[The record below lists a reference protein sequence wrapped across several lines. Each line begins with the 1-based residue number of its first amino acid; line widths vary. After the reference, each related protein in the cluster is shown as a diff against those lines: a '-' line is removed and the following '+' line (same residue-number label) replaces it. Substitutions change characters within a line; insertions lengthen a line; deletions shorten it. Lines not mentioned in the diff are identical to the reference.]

1 MARANISI
9 DETLKSS
16 FEKGGCSFLRL
27 SIQDT
32 SVILLEIEPIHP
44 TGSSAWNALRSKAEA
59 QLEEQTAQ
67 KASSASSNIMSP
79 SGGSSI
85 NPITPSLFLYCID
98 PSEPSTTQWC
108 IVSFTPEGKV
118 SPRSKMVYAAARD
131 DLKRTLGASR
141 FLQSDYHTTEL
152 MSELNEEA
160 FNNWKRR
167 DVDESLTSNERIQ
180 SETRKQA
187 LAERS
192 QLPVRMATMTKVP
205 FKVSEALKDAFLA
218 FKDDGTNS
226 FVEVLIEQ
234 NIGGTSTTTSE
245 PLSPG
250 VTTGE
255 SLVLNGHGIVNSE
268 MSVIDRVSASVTPV
282 FFFARLSD
290 SKRILFLYHCPESA
304 KPKSRMLYSTGKS
317 AVLTASGIDDILM
330 FKAETRD
337 KDDVSTAMTEY
348 LAGSS
353 TTISSSASTSSS
365 SSSSSSFESSSSTP
379 ITRKVQGVGL
389 PGMSP
394 PLISGG
400 AASVGVDSNFSKPTR
415 AGRGSR
421 TVAAFEYE

>member
-85 NPITPSLFLYCID
+85 NPITPSLFLYCIN

-152 MSELNEEA
+152 KIELNEEA
-160 FNNWKRR
+160 FNIWKRR

-192 QLPVRMATMTKVP
+192 QLPIRMATMTKVP
-205 FKVSEALKDAFLA
+205 FKVSEALKDAFIA
-218 FKDDGTNS
+218 FQDNGTNS

-234 NIGGTSTTTSE
+234 NIGGTSSTTTASE

-250 VTTGE
+250 TTTGE
-255 SLVLNGHGIVNSE
+255 SLVLKDHGIIDSE
-268 MSVIDRVSASVTPV
+268 KGVIDRVSASVTPV
-282 FFFARLSD
+282 FFFAKLSD

-317 AVLTASGIDDILM
+317 AVLIASGIDDILM

-353 TTISSSASTSSS
+353 TTISSSTS

-379 ITRKVQGVGL
+379 ITKKVQGVGL

-394 PLISGG
+394 PLNSGG
-400 AASVGVDSNFSKPTR
+400 ASSVGVDSNFSKPTR
-415 AGRGSR
+415 AGRGAR
-421 TVAAFEYE
+421 TVAAFEDE